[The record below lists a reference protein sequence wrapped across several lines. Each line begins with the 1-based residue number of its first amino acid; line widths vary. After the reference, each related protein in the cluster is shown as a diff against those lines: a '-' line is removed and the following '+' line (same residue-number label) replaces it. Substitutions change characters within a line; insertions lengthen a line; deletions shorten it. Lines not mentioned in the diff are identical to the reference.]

1 MATYVMTDIH
11 GMYDSFK
18 QMLDKINFTPSD
30 YLLILGD
37 NVDRGPN
44 SMALLEHIHNNP
56 NIESL
61 MGNHE
66 LMMLND
72 MFKLGYPRNEVG
84 DWYANGGRET
94 LRDFLTY
101 SEKHGEEKALNL
113 LKTCL
118 RWKFHKFLTVNGRKF
133 LCVHA
138 GYYMAGLKRYQ
149 EYYKSDPEVLL
160 ADTSDIEKVWMR
172 EDFYWRRGL
181 PGITTLFGHTP
192 TQNLHGS
199 PKIWHDPHYN
209 DKIDLDCGVAYGG
222 KLSCLRLDDMQE
234 FYV

>member
-72 MFKLGYPRNEVG
+72 MCKLGYPRHEVG

-101 SEKHGEEKALNL
+101 SEKHGEEKALEVLNS
-113 LKTCL
+113 C
-118 RWKFHKFLTVNGRKF
+118 REWKYYKLLTVNGRKF
-133 LCVHA
+133 LCIHA
-138 GYYMAGLKRYQ
+138 GYYMAGAKHYQ
-149 EYYKSDPEVLL
+149 EHYNGDPETML
-160 ADTSDIEKVWMR
+160 AETSDIEKIWVR
-172 EDFYWRRGL
+172 GDFYLRRGL
-181 PGITTLFGHTP
+181 PGITTIFGHTP
-192 TQNLHGS
+192 TKNLHGEF
-199 PKIWHDPHYN
+199 KVWYDPVYE
-209 DKIDLDCGVAYGG
+209 DKINLDCGAAYGG
-222 KLSCLRLDDMQE
+222 HLACLRLDDMKVV
-234 FYV
+234 YV